1 MNLPLPDHFP
11 GATKKAPP
19 LWREM
24 ETALIARGI
33 APMLDWTDYAAL
45 LRVVEAQMLKATTQG
60 SAFLRCEALRADRG
74 QYH

>member
-1 MNLPLPDHFP
+1 MNLPLPDHVP
-11 GATKKAPP
+11 GATKKAAP

-24 ETALIARGI
+24 EKALIARGI
-33 APMLDWTDYAAL
+33 APQLDWTDYAAL
-45 LRVVEAQMLKATTQG
+45 LRLIEAHMREATTQG